1 MSDALRDCAT
11 IFPKLPGAKYL
22 SLGGGNAAGLFTKT
36 ALANIDAAISSNA
49 LQGWQGVVYDIEEG
63 DSGLAAAFRSSFAN
77 SKAKGLS
84 VLVTT
89 SHSRPYGILDGSQL
103 MTGFFSDSNID
114 YISPQL
120 YTSGTEGAND
130 FTAVGTMWSEY
141 ATSKAKIV
149 PSVVL
154 GSRDFPTAQ
163 AYFANVGVT
172 LAGYVQWAQT
182 HKG

>member
-1 MSDALRDCAT
+1 LKKG
-11 IFPKLPGAKYL
+11 IFTA
-22 SLGGGNAAGLFTKT
+22 S
-36 ALANIDAAISSNA
+36 ALANIDAAISANE
-49 LQGWQGVVYDIEEG
+49 LKGWQGVVYDIEEG
-63 DSGLAAAFRSSFAN
+63 DSGLAAAFKASFAN

-89 SHSRPYGILDGSQL
+89 SHSRPYGITDGSQL
-103 MTGFFSDSNID
+103 MTGFFADSNID

-130 FTAVGTMWSEY
+130 FIAVGTMWKEY
-141 ATSKAKIV
+141 AKSKAKIV
-149 PSVVL
+149 PSIVL

-172 LAGYVQWAQT
+172 LAGYVQWTQ
-182 HKG
+182 